1 MITDVHAHLFHPDW
15 YPRAFSNATVRDFVA
30 RKETAGRRVNAA
42 AIGPQ
47 ILKMLTDDKGDATI
61 KIMDRAGIDQRLI
74 MIVDWGVELGEAEKS
89 LWQIHEDILGICNR
103 FSDRLIG
110 FAGVDPRRGD
120 AAGLLTWAF
129 DSLGAR
135 GLKLHPTGGWRLT
148 EPRTINIVGI
158 AAERGLP
165 VLVHLGK
172 TVDVLSDENARPEP
186 FIELA
191 KQFPAIPFIAG
202 HSGFD
207 LWETF
212 LEVGPVPGNI
222 YFDISGWQERV
233 QGDGANVIADL
244 TRLHGAFPGRVC
256 FGTDSPFYS
265 FNMIPSEKQ
274 WVERIVPA
282 LSSRWA
288 RIEKSLPYLFAPG

>member
-1 MITDVHAHLFHPDW
+1 MITDAHAHLFHPGW
-15 YPRAFSNATVRDFVA
+15 YPRAFSDATVRDFVA
-30 RKETAGRRVNAA
+30 RKERDGRRVNAA

-47 ILKMLTDDKGDATI
+47 ILKMLTDDRGDATVR
-61 KIMDRAGIDQRLI
+61 IMDKTGIDRRLI
-74 MIVDWGVELGEAEKS
+74 MIVDWGIELGEAETS
-89 LWQIHEDILGICNR
+89 IREVHEDILGICNR

-148 EPRTINIVGI
+148 DARTLEIVGL
-158 AAERGLP
+158 AADRGLP

-172 TVDVLSDENARPEP
+172 TVDVLSDENARPGP
-186 FIELA
+186 FIGLA
-191 KQFPAIPFIAG
+191 RQFPDIPFVAG

-212 LEVGPVPGNI
+212 VDNTDVPANI

-233 QGDGANVIADL
+233 QGNGANVLADL
-244 TRLHGAFPGRVC
+244 ARLHRAFPGRVC

-265 FNMIPSEKQ
+265 FNLIPSEKQ
-274 WVERIVPA
+274 WVERVVPA
-282 LSSRWA
+282 FPGQWA
-288 RIEKSLPYLFAPG
+288 RVDPSLRRLFAP